1 MAKVKGM
8 AATKYIGSLGPQVFY
23 MRNGQN
29 IVREKAAS
37 VRNPKTASQMNQ
49 RVKIANV
56 VALYRAN
63 RDWMEK
69 WAFAQRPEKWSLYNA
84 YVSENLAKSV
94 ISLTKKENEYRVG
107 IVEPLTFTKGTL
119 PTIGLV
125 FVSGNQFESSITVN
139 DSTSLAT
146 VGALSREI
154 VQNNSAWQEG
164 DQLSMI
170 VMKQKMATVA
180 YEPGIGGTP
189 IPVIKPIVE
198 TSVAELTLNFN
209 DDTPIEDTDFELVLA
224 VSAYYKMTF
233 TPSANQL
240 DGNEVAI
247 GVMVCQ
253 SRKSG
258 GTVLVSTQAPV
269 LNNYDTFN
277 TYASAEQRAKA
288 RASYGGESTI
298 PFLVPEIP
306 AEGDTPVDMPVELN
320 NFNFPI
326 SVTTLSENQASI
338 VLTNG
343 MTGTAGAAYLKEHL
357 TFRTSE
363 GGTVSINSEEV
374 AGTTRY
380 FLADGADEFN
390 QLDPGLTPGLYVF
403 GDAAQ
408 GPTLAA
414 AMWDG
419 VQFDPA
425 V

>member
-37 VRNPKTASQMNQ
+37 VSNPRTAVQMNQ
-49 RVKIANV
+49 RVKLANV

-63 RDWMEK
+63 REWMEK
-69 WAFAQRPEKWSLYNA
+69 WAFAQRPAKWSLYNA

-107 IVEPLTFTKGTL
+107 IIEPLTFTKGTL
-119 PTIGLV
+119 PTIGLTL
-125 FVSGNQFESSITVN
+125 VSGNQYKSSIAILQSAN
-139 DSTSLAT
+139 LAT
-146 VGALSREI
+146 IGSLSREI
-154 VQNNSAWQEG
+154 VNNNSAWQEG

-180 YEPGIGGTP
+180 YEPGIGGVP

-198 TSVAELTLNFN
+198 TSVAELTLDFN
-209 DDTPIEDTDFELVLA
+209 DDTPIEDTDFELVLSL
-224 VSAYYKMTF
+224 SADFKLQF

-240 DGNEVAI
+240 DGNEVAL

-258 GTVLVSTQAPV
+258 GTILVSTQAPV

-277 TYASAEQRAKA
+277 SYASVEQLSKA
-288 RASYGGESTI
+288 RASYGGESMI
-298 PFLVPEIP
+298 PFLVPESS
-306 AEGDTPVDMPVELN
+306 EGGNSMSVPVRLTG
-320 NFNFPI
+320 FNWPI
-326 SVTTLSENQASI
+326 QTSHLSGSATI
-338 VLTNG
+338 ALTNG
-343 MTGTAGAAYLKEHL
+343 MIGNAGLAYLSQHL
-357 TFRTSE
+357 TFYSSDQTIQI
-363 GGTVSINSEEV
+363 SIVAVPGDEETEYYLTDS
-374 AGTTRY
+374 G
-380 FLADGADEFN
+380 DMFN
-390 QLDPGLTPGLYVF
+390 KLVITATPGVYSF
-403 GDAAQ
+403 GVVAQ
-408 GPTLAA
+408 GPTLGSAL
-414 AMWDG
+414 WDD